1 MIEISKK
8 STKIVIQD
16 SNKKGLIFD
25 TSTWEVQLDGYDVNH
40 PGEYEKSS
48 ILLEVKEY
56 SEILFYNF
64 LIDGKH
70 LVIVTS
76 DSFELKEEIL
86 SFFWDVDILVITG
99 SKDAAKVFENIEA
112 KLVVPYGDWKE
123 LFLTTLGQ
131 HTEEVDSYKVKAE
144 FALDA
149 TEFVNLK

>member
-8 STKIVIQD
+8 ASKIIIQD
-16 SNKKGLIFD
+16 SGKKEIIFD
-25 TSTWEVQLDGYDVNH
+25 TSTWEVYLDGYDVNH

-64 LIDGKH
+64 LVDGKH
-70 LVIVTS
+70 LVMVTS

-86 SFFWDVDILVITG
+86 SFFWDVDILIITWT
-99 SKDAAKVFENIEA
+99 KDAAKVFENIEA
-112 KLVVPYGDWKE
+112 KLVVPYGEWKE

-131 HTEEVDSYKVKAE
+131 HTAEVDSYKVKAE

>member
-1 MIEISKK
+1 MIEITKK
-8 STKIVIQD
+8 SSKIVIQD
-16 SNKKGLIFD
+16 SSKKEIIFD
-25 TSTWEVQLDGYDVNH
+25 AMSWEVQLDGYDVNH

-56 SEILFYNF
+56 SEVLFYNF

-76 DSFELKEEIL
+76 DRFELKEEIL
-86 SFFWDVDILVITG
+86 SFFGDVDILVIIW
-99 SKDAAKVFENIEA
+99 SKEAAKVFENIEA
-112 KLVVPYGDWKE
+112 KLVVPYGEWKE

-131 HTEEVDSYKVKAE
+131 YTQEVESYKVKAE